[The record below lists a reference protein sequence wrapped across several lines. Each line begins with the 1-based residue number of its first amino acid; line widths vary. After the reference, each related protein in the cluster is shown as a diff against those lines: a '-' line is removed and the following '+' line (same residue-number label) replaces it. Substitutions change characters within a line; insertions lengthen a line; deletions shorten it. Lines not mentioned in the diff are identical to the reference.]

1 MGILTRFKDIM
12 AANIN
17 ALLDKAEDPEK
28 MIDQYLRNLESDL
41 GKVKA
46 ETASIMAEETRAK
59 RELDEC
65 NEEIAKYQAYAE
77 KALKAGNEADA
88 RAFLEKKQ
96 NVSKKLASLQQN
108 YDMAAANAAKMRQM
122 HDKLVKDINSLN
134 DRRDAIRAKV
144 KVAKT
149 QQRLNE
155 IGASVTGASNDLS
168 AFERMEEKANR
179 MLDEA
184 NAMAELNMSEADSDI
199 ANLEAKYDEASSVSA
214 TSSAVDDELA
224 ALKAQMG
231 L

>member
-46 ETASIMAEETRAK
+46 ETASIMAEEARAK

-65 NEEIAKYQAYAE
+65 NEEIAKYQSYAE

-96 NVSKKLASLQQN
+96 NVSKKLSALQQN
-108 YDMAAANAAKMRQM
+108 YDIAAANAANMRKM
-122 HDKLVKDINSLN
+122 HDKLVKDIDSLN
-134 DRRDAIRAKV
+134 ERRDAIKAKV
-144 KVAKT
+144 QVAKT

-155 IGASVTGASNDLS
+155 IGSSVTGASNDLS
-168 AFERMEEKANR
+168 AFERMEEKADR

-184 NAMAELNMSEADSDI
+184 NAMAELNRSQEESDI
-199 ANLEAKYDEASSVSA
+199 SNLEAKYDSVSS